1 MCWALADLG
10 NQILGLIALYRDEYV
25 ASLRE
30 RCPVP
35 AHFVCQVLPGPAPR
49 VLRQPWLRRVVLPS
63 AVAVGLV
70 APALAREAPPTSVSA
85 ALLEKASNAPDG
97 ETEPDI
103 SGTAALPFAPI
114 IARYKRH
121 LFGQGEGRWQALPC
135 TLIAVAQPHYPQ
147 IDLTR
152 VRFAHNVRTVHGRAI
167 TWHYHMFF
175 PWNVDLTQKGDV
187 FVMLHELEHVVQYEV
202 RGSEEAFL
210 REYIQKALD
219 LARATGNWRV
229 HGDIDLE
236 RAAQAKARRVFAK
249 VFSDFDGS
257 GTAPTR
263 EERSQSWCRDP
274 G

>member
-1 MCWALADLG
+1 MCWALANLG

-49 VLRQPWLRRVVLPS
+49 VLRQP
-63 AVAVGLV
+63 
-70 APALAREAPPTSVSA
+70 
-85 ALLEKASNAPDG
+85 
-97 ETEPDI
+97 TEQDI

-135 TLIAVAQPHYPQ
+135 ALIAVAQPHYPQ
-147 IDLTR
+147 IDLAR

-202 RGSEEAFL
+202 RGGEEAFL

-219 LARATGNWRV
+219 LARAAGNWRV

-263 EERSQSWCRDP
+263 EDQSQSRCRDP

>member
-1 MCWALADLG
+1 
-10 NQILGLIALYRDEYV
+10 
-25 ASLRE
+25 
-30 RCPVP
+30 
-35 AHFVCQVLPGPAPR
+35 
-49 VLRQPWLRRVVLPS
+49 
-63 AVAVGLV
+63 
-70 APALAREAPPTSVSA
+70 
-85 ALLEKASNAPDG
+85 
-97 ETEPDI
+97 
-103 SGTAALPFAPI
+103 
-114 IARYKRH
+114 
-121 LFGQGEGRWQALPC
+121 
-135 TLIAVAQPHYPQ
+135 VAQPHYPQ
-147 IDLTR
+147 IDLAR

-202 RGSEEAFL
+202 RGGEEAFL

-219 LARATGNWRV
+219 LARAAGNWRV

-257 GTAPTR
+257 GTAPTQ
-263 EERSQSWCRDP
+263 EDQSQSRCRDP